1 MSQVFLPHT
10 LDELW
15 TKKQENPAALIMAG
29 GTDLLVKIRDRK
41 LPPAVILGLENIAEL
56 RQIEQQD
63 EEICIGSMVTHQQLL
78 DSPIIQTQ
86 LPVLHQA
93 VAVLGSPPIRHMGTI
108 GGNICTA
115 SPAGDTLPPLYV
127 LNAGLEL
134 KNAAASR
141 LLLIKDFIRG
151 PGQTLLSS
159 NEILYKIRIPIPAPH
174 SPGFYFKVGQ
184 RKALA
189 IAICSMASLLQFA
202 EDNRIL
208 EGRFAWGSIGPT
220 VMRFPEVENTLIG
233 EKLSPIILGRL
244 GQSMAALVSPISDVR
259 ASAEYRRLLVSK
271 LPLKIWQSHFS
282 SLSAASGHGD

>member
-15 TKKQENPAALIMAG
+15 TIKQENPAALIMAG

-41 LPPAVILGLENIAEL
+41 LPPAMILGLENIAEL
-56 RQIEQQD
+56 RQIERQD
-63 EEICIGSMVTHQQLL
+63 DEICIGSMVTHQQLL

-93 VAVLGSPPIRHMGTI
+93 VTVLGSPPIRHMGTI

-134 KNAAASR
+134 KNAAAGR
-141 LLLIKDFIRG
+141 LLPIQDFIQG
-151 PGQTLLSS
+151 PGQTLLGS
-159 NEILYKIRIPIPAPH
+159 NEILYKIHIPIPAPH
-174 SPGFYFKVGQ
+174 SQGFYFKVGQ

-189 IAICSMASLLQFA
+189 IAISSMASLLQLA

-208 EGRFAWGSIGPT
+208 DGRFAWGSIGPT

-233 EKLSPIILGRL
+233 EKLSPIILGKL

-259 ASAEYRRLLVSK
+259 ASAEYRRLLASK
-271 LPLKIWQSHFS
+271 LPLKIWQS
-282 SLSAASGHGD
+282 LL

>member
-15 TKKQENPAALIMAG
+15 TIKQENPAALIMAG

-41 LPPAVILGLENIAEL
+41 LPPAMILGLENIAEL
-56 RQIEQQD
+56 RQIERQD
-63 EEICIGSMVTHQQLL
+63 DEICIGSMVTHQQLL

-93 VAVLGSPPIRHMGTI
+93 VTVLGSPPIRHMGTI

-134 KNAAASR
+134 KNAAAGR
-141 LLLIKDFIRG
+141 LLPIQDFIQG
-151 PGQTLLSS
+151 SGQTLLNR

-174 SPGFYFKVGQ
+174 SQGFYFKVGQ

-189 IAICSMASLLQFA
+189 ISISNMAALLKLA

-208 EGRFAWGSIGPT
+208 DGRFAWGSIGPT
-220 VMRFPEVENTLIG
+220 VMRFPEVEYTLIG
-233 EKLSPIILGRL
+233 EKLSPLILGRL

-259 ASAEYRRLLVSK
+259 ASAEYRRLLASK
-271 LPLKIWQSHFS
+271 LPLKIWQA
-282 SLSAASGHGD
+282 LL

>member
-1 MSQVFLPHT
+1 MDHKARKPGCAYYGRR
-10 LDELW
+10 
-15 TKKQENPAALIMAG
+15 NG
-29 GTDLLVKIRDRK
+29 LLVKIRDRK
-41 LPPAVILGLENIAEL
+41 LPPAVITALENIAEL
-56 RQIEQQD
+56 RQIERQD
-63 EEICIGSMVTHQQLL
+63 GEICIGSMVTHQQLL

-93 VAVLGSPPIRHMGTI
+93 VAVLGSPIRHMGTI

-134 KNAAASR
+134 KNAAAGR
-141 LLLIKDFIRG
+141 LLPIQDFIQG
-151 PGQTLLSS
+151 PGQTLLGS

-174 SPGFYFKVGQ
+174 SHGFYFKVGQ

-189 IAICSMASLLQFA
+189 ISISSMASLLQFA
-202 EDNRIL
+202 EDSRIL

-233 EKLSPIILGRL
+233 EEAQPHNTRQTGAKHGRF
-244 GQSMAALVSPISDVR
+244 SVSH
-259 ASAEYRRLLVSK
+259 
-271 LPLKIWQSHFS
+271 Q
-282 SLSAASGHGD
+282 

>member
-15 TKKQENPAALIMAG
+15 TIKQENPAALIMAG

-41 LPPAVILGLENIAEL
+41 LPPAMILGLENIAEL
-56 RQIEQQD
+56 RQIERQD
-63 EEICIGSMVTHQQLL
+63 DEICIGSMVTHQQLL

-93 VAVLGSPPIRHMGTI
+93 VTVLGSPPIRHMGTI

-134 KNAAASR
+134 KNAAAGR
-141 LLLIKDFIRG
+141 LLPIQDFIQG
-151 PGQTLLSS
+151 SGQTLLNR

-174 SPGFYFKVGQ
+174 SQGFYFKVGQ

-189 IAICSMASLLQFA
+189 ISISNMAALLKLA

-208 EGRFAWGSIGPT
+208 DGRFAWGSIGPT
-220 VMRFPEVENTLIG
+220 VMRFPEVEYTLIG
-233 EKLSPIILGRL
+233 EKLSPLILGRL

-259 ASAEYRRLLVSK
+259 ASAEYRRLLASK
-271 LPLKIWQSHFS
+271 LPLKIWQD
-282 SLSAASGHGD
+282 LL